1 MVTKDEKDGSYPN
14 FKARGNEVMP
24 GERARGESALL
35 LGKVWAFRRANLE
48 KVHFQV
54 NKKPLYPTAALV
66 RISPAAPLRRTKS
79 L

>member
-1 MVTKDEKDGSYPN
+1 MVTKDEKGGSYPN

-24 GERARGESALL
+24 GESAGGERELL
-35 LGKVWAFRRANLE
+35 LGKVWAFRRENLE
-48 KVHFQV
+48 KVHFRV
-54 NKKPLYPTAALV
+54 NKKSFHPTAVPV